1 MALSSALAESL
12 GLCAFTPSAS
22 SDPRQGLCATRASTC
37 MSGAA
42 DTTSVAAAAISS
54 AGWAGA
60 APAPDW
66 SSRQEHSGA
75 TASDAAA
82 SADEDAGWLLLLL
95 LLLLRACARDRRAAR
110 PRCMRCIASTACS
123 FRSVTRKVLREPWPR
138 SIRWTMTA
146 AFCYGGVGCKG
157 QGSLGWGSEDKGSPL

>member
-12 GLCAFTPSAS
+12 GPCAFTPSAS

-54 AGWAGA
+54 AWWAGA
-60 APAPDW
+60 APAPAW
-66 SSRQEHSGA
+66 SSRQEPSGA
-75 TASDAAA
+75 AASDVAA
-82 SADEDAGWLLLLL
+82 SADADAGWLL

-110 PRCMRCIASTACS
+110 PRCMRCIMSTACS
-123 FRSVTRKVLREPWPR
+123 VRSVTRKVLREQLPR
-138 SIRWTMTA
+138 SIRWTTSA
-146 AFCYGGVGCKG
+146 AFC
-157 QGSLGWGSEDKGSPL
+157 